1 MAKAAGTMPGL
12 DSSDGGSI
20 SPLSAGPRFNLEGPA
35 LALKRSAQSED
46 PATFPDVL
54 RRELDAVEQR
64 RSDVLQ
70 VTAPLRALAAG
81 QAVVAAWTGRSPE
94 LVAETRKIEER
105 ALNLRLFGVALSGGG
120 IRSATF
126 CLGVLQSLASHG
138 LLPHIDFLST
148 VSGGG
153 YIGGWF
159 TTWLRREGESQETP
173 PHEVVANVQ
182 LQLSPSR
189 AQETKGRLRFRSVVF
204 DDDPEPIHHLRAFS
218 NYLAPRVGLFSADS
232 WVLGAIYCRNLL
244 LNQLALIPFIL
255 AILLGVR
262 ILVMFYQWEPDHRWE
277 LALTVLWLLSFFVAA
292 AGIGASMW
300 RSSAVRAGTAKD
312 TNLSLQRS
320 LLQWTLLVPLLV
332 FAILLC
338 WLAASVDRDPLDW
351 QLVVALDRYVS
362 LRAFLTRLKGTGA
375 YDEWFNAALVGLPL
389 GIMNALKYVWIWVA
403 ASVSK
408 DRSVATGDRVWSLI
422 CGFLVGSLYGA
433 LAYFIFVRGFYEL
446 YFTAHNEQLV
456 AVVGPPI
463 ALLLFVLASFIEVGL
478 QRESIKEDDR
488 EWWSSLAGWIAIY
501 AAIWLAVFGL
511 ALGGPPAV
519 DWLGRWSRSAQGIAV
534 GGWALSTLAGVLTG
548 KSPATS
554 GKLPGF
560 LDYVAYFGAAVFL
573 GGIVVAL
580 AMALNATLGRL
591 SLVEPVLLHRL
602 FVEHVWAAA
611 ACLLIAIVISWRV
624 GVNTFSL
631 QHMYANRLVRCYLGA
646 SRQKNRNDIDRPTG
660 PPCNSPPPVRHPSAI
675 TGFDLRDDIPL
686 SSLQRENGYF
696 GPLPI
701 INTALNLTRGDE
713 LAWQQRKAESF
724 SLTPYFAGSDS
735 TGYRPMSEYAQ
746 DLLLGDAISIS
757 GAAVSPNMGYHTSP
771 AVAALLTVFNVR
783 LGAWLGNPLGKHWR
797 RNEPFLGLMHLLKE
811 LCGRTDSR
819 SSFVYLSDGGHFEN
833 LGVYELIRRRC
844 RYIIACDADADS
856 NFHFEDLGG
865 LVRKCRTD
873 LGVSVDLQIGPVRER
888 NCCWVLG
895 TVRYS
900 DVNPGAEDGAFLYI
914 KPVLR
919 SAPPVDIDSYGK
931 ACPTFP
937 HESTLDQFFSES
949 QFESYR
955 MLGQDSADQL
965 LNAAIQRMNPATPDS
980 GAWSFPEA
988 LFDELKRGGFA
999 SGESSSLTTSRGA
1012 GIMSTGAATTSIPE
1026 AQTVADV
1033 IAAMNS
1039 LQAALSDDDGLKWF
1053 NYLYLEVTKAVDG
1066 AVHSTQFKD
1075 PAWIVALDV
1084 SFANL
1089 YFAAVNEA
1097 QAAEGDMPSAWKPL
1111 FEARNQ
1117 PGIARIQFALAG
1129 MNAHINRDLSVAL
1142 ATLAQKDNA
1151 YPSRTSDRYDDF
1163 ETVNGLLEAVEA
1175 QVKAQLLAGFP
1186 PTPALA
1192 DVIAMWSVA
1201 KARDAAWTNGEIL
1214 FHVRAVPALADR
1226 FLATLDD
1233 TVGLAGRGLL
1243 VRT

>member
-1 MAKAAGTMPGL
+1 MARK
-12 DSSDGGSI
+12 
-20 SPLSAGPRFNLEGPA
+20 
-35 LALKRSAQSED
+35 KSAQSEN
-46 PATFPDVL
+46 PATFPEVL
-54 RRELDAVEQR
+54 RRELEAVEQR
-64 RSDVLQ
+64 RCDVLQ
-70 VTAPLRALAAG
+70 TTAPLRALAAEG
-81 QAVVAAWTGRSPE
+81 VAAAWTGRSPE
-94 LVAETRKIEER
+94 LVAETRRIEEG

-126 CLGVLQSLASHG
+126 CLGVLQSLASHE

-153 YIGGWF
+153 YIGGWL
-159 TTWLRREGESQETP
+159 TTWLRREGESQERQ

-189 AQETKGRLRFRSVVF
+189 AQEARGRLSFQGLVF
-204 DDDPEPIHHLRAFS
+204 EDDPEPIHHLRAFS

-262 ILVMFYQWEPDHRWE
+262 ILVMFYQWEPGHRWE
-277 LALTVLWLLSFFVAA
+277 LGLTLIWLLSFFFAA
-292 AGIGASMW
+292 FGIGASMW

-320 LLQWTLLVPLLV
+320 LLQWTLLAPLLV

-351 QLVVALDRYVS
+351 QLVVALDRCVS
-362 LRAFLTRLKGTGA
+362 FRTFLARLKGTGA
-375 YDEWFNAALVGLPL
+375 YEEWFNAALVGLPL
-389 GIMNALKYVWIWVA
+389 GIVNALKYVYIWGA
-403 ASVSK
+403 ASVFK
-408 DRSVATGDRVWSLI
+408 DRSVATRDRIWSLI

-433 LAYFIFVRGFYEL
+433 VAYFIFVRGFYEL

-456 AVVGPPI
+456 AVIGPPI

-519 DWLGRWSRSAQGIAV
+519 DWLGRWSRSAQGVAA

-554 GKLPGF
+554 GKLSGF

-591 SLVEPVLLHRL
+591 PLGDVKPELLYQL
-602 FVEHVWAAA
+602 FVEHLWVAA
-611 ACLLIAIVISWRV
+611 ACLSIAIVISWRV

-646 SRQKNRNDIDRPTG
+646 SRQKDPKEIDRPTG

-686 SSLQRENGYF
+686 SSLQPENGYF

-724 SLTPYFAGSDS
+724 FLTPYFAGSDS
-735 TGYRPMSEYAQ
+735 TGYRPMNEYAQ
-746 DLLLGDAISIS
+746 NLLLGDAISIS

-783 LGAWLGNPLGKHWR
+783 LGAWLGNPLGKQWR
-797 RNEPFLGLMHLLKE
+797 RNEPLLGLMHLLKE

-844 RYIIACDADADS
+844 RYIIASDADADS

-873 LGVSVDLQIGPVRER
+873 LGVSVDLQIGPVRAR
-888 NCCWVLG
+888 SCCWVLG

-900 DVNPGAEDGAFLYI
+900 DVNPGAEDGAVLYI
-914 KPVLR
+914 KPVLG
-919 SAPPVDIDSYGK
+919 STPPVDIDSYGK

-965 LNAAIQRMNPATPDS
+965 LNAAIQRMSSATPGS
-980 GAWSFPEA
+980 GASSFPQA

-999 SGESSSLTTSRGA
+999 SGGASSSTTTTGSDT
-1012 GIMSTGAATTSIPE
+1012 MSAGAAPTT
-1026 AQTVADV
+1026 
-1033 IAAMNS
+1033 
-1039 LQAALSDDDGLKWF
+1039 
-1053 NYLYLEVTKAVDG
+1053 
-1066 AVHSTQFKD
+1066 
-1075 PAWIVALDV
+1075 
-1084 SFANL
+1084 
-1089 YFAAVNEA
+1089 
-1097 QAAEGDMPSAWKPL
+1097 
-1111 FEARNQ
+1111 
-1117 PGIARIQFALAG
+1117 
-1129 MNAHINRDLSVAL
+1129 
-1142 ATLAQKDNA
+1142 
-1151 YPSRTSDRYDDF
+1151 
-1163 ETVNGLLEAVEA
+1163 
-1175 QVKAQLLAGFP
+1175 
-1186 PTPALA
+1186 
-1192 DVIAMWSVA
+1192 
-1201 KARDAAWTNGEIL
+1201 
-1214 FHVRAVPALADR
+1214 
-1226 FLATLDD
+1226 
-1233 TVGLAGRGLL
+1233 
-1243 VRT
+1243 